1 MILDKYFLDQKHSAL
16 RLLFRLTEVFAAH
29 TRCALPTHTLICFIA
44 TSLRELA
51 EMRLVYQPVYALHIR
66 FNLNRG

>member
-1 MILDKYFLDQKHSAL
+1 MILDKYFLDQIHVAL
-16 RLLFRLTEVFAAH
+16 RLLFQTTQVFAAH